1 MDELGLTEEEIV
13 NTDIYALAG
22 RDRENIYSLKLHMDT
37 LISNG
42 KQDKRDILDKDN

>member
-13 NTDIYALAG
+13 
-22 RDRENIYSLKLHMDT
+22 DRENIYSLKLHMDT